1 MKRLLPFLLL
11 SLSFLSPQADAQES
25 ADYNDYLAG
34 MTGRYSLYL
43 MLDEVAFELPDGFWC
58 DAFGRTDNAFLQ
70 MPGEKEGR
78 TSEFSLIKSAN
89 KDFLTLMEI
98 RTPSCALS
106 SWPKGEAG
114 AMMDLMQYH
123 KVTIAEYA
131 ERNSGQKNIRNFPH
145 YYHPTAYARQAF
157 NADTVITFPLKV
169 WRKPYKRKYKHAL
182 GMTIQKNNRSFIQL
196 VILYTNK
203 GKEKLDSYLRSLE
216 KMVWFRDPE
225 DFLDFQY
232 EEPGEQVIVGN
243 RSEGKKKRGKR

>member
-1 MKRLLPFLLL
+1 MKRLLSFLFL
-11 SLSFLSPQADAQES
+11 SLPLLAPQADAQES

-157 NADTVITFPLKV
+157 NADTVITFPLKI
-169 WRKPYKRKYKHAL
+169 WGKAYGRRYAHAQ
-182 GMTIQKNNRSFIQL
+182 GMVIQKNRRGH
-196 VILYTNK
+196 ILLITLYNK
-203 GKEKLDSYLRSLE
+203 EEELDSYLRSLD

-232 EEPGEQVIVGN
+232 EYEEPDTI
-243 RSEGKKKRGKR
+243 

>member
-70 MPGEKEGR
+70 MPGGKKNGR

-157 NADTVITFPLKV
+157 NADTVITFPLKI
-169 WRKPYKRKYKHAL
+169 WGKAYGRRYAHAQ
-182 GMTIQKNNRSFIQL
+182 GMVIQKNRRGH
-196 VILYTNK
+196 ILLITLYNK
-203 GKEKLDSYLRSLE
+203 EEELDSYLRSLD

-232 EEPGEQVIVGN
+232 EYEEPDTI
-243 RSEGKKKRGKR
+243 